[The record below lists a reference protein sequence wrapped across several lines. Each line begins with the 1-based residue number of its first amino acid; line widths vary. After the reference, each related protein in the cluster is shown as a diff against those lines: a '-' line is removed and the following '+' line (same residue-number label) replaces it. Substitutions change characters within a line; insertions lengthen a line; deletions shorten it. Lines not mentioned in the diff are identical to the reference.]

1 MYGFFLYRNCRFLE
15 QFWAPVPLSCSRPF
29 AAKQKNPQLTQRRKH
44 KPKPSLWRARE
55 RHVGRRVAN
64 EDVQPVVVADVNG
77 ICDDA
82 EDGRR
87 SERRTSAAAVRESL
101 CLQELPRFV
110 STPGTFLLDGRRQV
124 LLRLQSSCNGRPGCR
139 PCLQNGLLAAVRDL
153 PVAANGPA
161 SLRFEL
167 HNTKGPKRKEK

>member
-1 MYGFFLYRNCRFLE
+1 MKTEGTDRCRTPEGQDRCMVFLYRNGRFLE

-64 EDVQPVVVADVNG
+64 EDVQPVVVADANG

-101 CLQELPRFV
+101 CLQELE
-110 STPGTFLLDGRRQV
+110 TAEQLQWTA
-124 LLRLQSSCNGRPGCR
+124 RLPTLPAERPLGSRERPSGSRERSCKSS
-139 PCLQNGLLAAVRDL
+139 L
-153 PVAANGPA
+153 
-161 SLRFEL
+161 
-167 HNTKGPKRKEK
+167 